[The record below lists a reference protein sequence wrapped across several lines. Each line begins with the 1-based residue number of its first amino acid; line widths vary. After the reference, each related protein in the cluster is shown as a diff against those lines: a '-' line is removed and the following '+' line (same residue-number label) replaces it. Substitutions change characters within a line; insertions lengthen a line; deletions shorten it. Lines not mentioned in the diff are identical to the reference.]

1 MLTSSLP
8 KQKMVRLAFNWCF
21 GRSHVSILWSPKPFS
36 RIRRISYSRFFIF
49 LRRIVN
55 QVIWLS
61 ESAVLQNI
69 YKKISRIEEKIS
81 HIEKRLVPEV
91 KLSKKE
97 LNELESIRQDI
108 KKGNFVSEKELFSA
122 LSE

>member
-1 MLTSSLP
+1 MP
-8 KQKMVRLAFNWCF
+8 
-21 GRSHVSILWSPKPFS
+21 
-36 RIRRISYSRFFIF
+36 
-49 LRRIVN
+49 
-55 QVIWLS
+55 

-91 KLSKKE
+91 KLGKKE
-97 LNELESIRQDI
+97 LNELENIRQDI
-108 KKGNFVSEKELFSA
+108 KKGNFVSEKELFSV